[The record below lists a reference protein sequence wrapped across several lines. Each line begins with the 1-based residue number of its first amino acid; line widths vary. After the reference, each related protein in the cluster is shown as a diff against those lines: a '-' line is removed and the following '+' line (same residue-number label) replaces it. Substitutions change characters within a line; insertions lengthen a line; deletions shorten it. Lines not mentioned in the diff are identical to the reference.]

1 LDVTQ
6 LTNHLVNSARN
17 NAGTMAGDGP
27 QNYGDVLGDD
37 AFAAFDAAVSP
48 AVVARRGEQAAGN
61 YALGQVQEMLV
72 HGWDLA
78 IATGQDATMDAE
90 LLEVSTRPRCATA
103 IVCARVSRPR
113 WARERRAWGR
123 PRTCWRVTWAYWG
136 ARLSGARS

>member
-1 LDVTQ
+1 MTQ

-37 AFAAFDAAVSP
+37 ALAAFDAAVSP

-90 LLEVSTRPRCATA
+90 LLEVSNSPALRDRDRLRTGESTA
-103 IVCARVSRPR
+103 LGEGEASVGETADLLARYLGIL
-113 WARERRAWGR
+113 GR
-123 PRTCWRVTWAYWG
+123 TA
-136 ARLSGARS
+136 

>member
-1 LDVTQ
+1 MTQ

-103 IVCARVSRPR
+103 IVMRTGESTALGEGEASVGETADLLARYLGIL
-113 WARERRAWGR
+113 GR
-123 PRTCWRVTWAYWG
+123 TA
-136 ARLSGARS
+136 